1 MLLTKLCK
9 ILKPNY
15 MKNLLI
21 LFIFFYSVVATAQS
35 VAINNDGT
43 TAVASAVLD
52 LKSTTKGFLPPRMTI
67 AERDLIE
74 SPATGLLIWCTNCG
88 TTGAINIY
96 NGTIWASIAA
106 VPDIPTIGT
115 VIGGVSQVTV
125 PFTASEN
132 SNGLSING
140 YTVTSNPGGI
150 TATGTDTPIIFTGL
164 INGTAYT
171 FTVTATN
178 SVGTSLASAASN
190 SVIPAGA
197 PDAPTIGF
205 VTAGTEVATVPFTAP
220 SNNRGATITSYTA
233 TSSSGDI
240 SNTIYQSESGTITVT
255 GLTKGTAYT
264 FTVTATNSAGTSLA
278 SAASNSVIPV
288 GVPNAPVVSN
298 DIYVANERVR
308 LSFTAPS
315 NNGGSTITSY
325 TATSNPGNI
334 SNTIY
339 QSESGTITV
348 TGLTNGTA
356 YTFMVTAT
364 NSIGTSTGVN
374 SNSATPIVKVLD
386 LAHGGTVFYIF
397 QPDDAGYIEGEVH
410 GLVAALED
418 NSSSSD
424 SASWGVCNI
433 DISGADGTEMGTG
446 AQNTIDMVAAG
457 CAIAGTA
464 VYYCVNLTSEGY
476 SDWFLP
482 SKDVLLYILEDNISL
497 RDDLN
502 MGYNRSYW
510 SSTEY
515 NSDKALVINYWGDI
529 RSWTKDSN
537 SSAFARPIRAF

>member
-1 MLLTKLCK
+1 MLHTKLHK

-74 SPATGLLIWCTNCG
+74 SPSTGLLIWCTNCG
-88 TTGAINIY
+88 TTGSINIY
-96 NGTIWASIAA
+96 NGTIWANITA

-115 VIGGVSQVTV
+115 VIGGNGQATV
-125 PFTASEN
+125 AFTASEN

-150 TATGTDTPIIFTGL
+150 TATGTDSPITFTGL
-164 INGTAYT
+164 INGTSYT

-233 TSSSGDI
+233 TSSPGNI
-240 SNTIYQSESGTITVT
+240 TNTIYQSESGTITVT

-264 FTVTATNSAGTSLA
+264 FIVTATNSAGTSLA

-418 NSSSSD
+418 NAPNID
-424 SASWGVCNI
+424 SWGVCNF
-433 DISGADGTEMGTG
+433 DISGADGTEIGTG

-457 CAIAGTA
+457 CATSGTA
-464 VYYCVNLTSEGY
+464 AYYCVNLTSEGY
-476 SDWFLP
+476 DDWFLP
-482 SKDVLLYILEDNISL
+482 SKDEIKLMLSNEF
-497 RDDLN
+497 RDVLN
-502 MGYNRSYW
+502 MDTYNHW
-510 SSTEY
+510 SSTEV
-515 NSDKALVINYWGDI
+515 NA
-529 RSWTKDSN
+529 TKVWVGHYYGYLRNDWSKVN
-537 SSAFARPIRAF
+537 GSAAIVRPIRAF